1 MHKTSG
7 GINNK
12 KKGHVGWWSSQ
23 VALVVKNPSANA
35 ADLRDTGLI
44 PGLGRS
50 PGGGEGNSCQ
60 YSCLENPMDKRA
72 WLATVHG
79 VEKSWTWLSNLACMW
94 GDAAVMVMWVC
105 VSGCLPWAGQLGL
118 GRSLWYRNELRTGGS
133 SLQRGHMKTITW
145 EISGW
150 SRMSR
155 AKGGNRELHG
165 AM

>member
-1 MHKTSG
+1 MVFPGGTSG
-7 GINNK
+7 KEPICQCSRLKRHRFDPWVGKIPWRRGRQLMPVFLPGESHGQK
-12 KKGHVGWWSSQ
+12 SLAGYSPWGREELDMTEQLSMHVGWCCS
-23 VALVVKNPSANA
+23 
-35 ADLRDTGLI
+35 D
-44 PGLGRS
+44 
-50 PGGGEGNSCQ
+50 
-60 YSCLENPMDKRA
+60 
-72 WLATVHG
+72 
-79 VEKSWTWLSNLACMW
+79 
-94 GDAAVMVMWVC
+94 VMWVC